1 MADLNIIQPSKSSGL
16 MNSCILY
23 NEILIP
29 ALRIAQEETEEMDE
43 EMLKERE
50 SGIMELGNK

>member
-1 MADLNIIQPSKSSGL
+1 MPLL
-16 MNSCILY
+16 FFFV
-23 NEILIP
+23 
-29 ALRIAQEETEEMDE
+29 RIAQEETEEMDE

>member
-1 MADLNIIQPSKSSGL
+1 VTDPQHCLVGR
-16 MNSCILY
+16 CLY
-23 NEILIP
+23 CSFF
-29 ALRIAQEETEEMDE
+29 ARIAQEETEEMDE

>member
-1 MADLNIIQPSKSSGL
+1 MF
-16 MNSCILY
+16 
-23 NEILIP
+23 
-29 ALRIAQEETEEMDE
+29 RIAQEENEELDE